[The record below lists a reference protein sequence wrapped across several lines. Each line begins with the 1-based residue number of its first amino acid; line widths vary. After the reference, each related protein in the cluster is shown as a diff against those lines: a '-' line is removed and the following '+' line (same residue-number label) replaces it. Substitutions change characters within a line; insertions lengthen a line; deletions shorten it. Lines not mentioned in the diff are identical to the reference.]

1 MRYIRYASGSNEY
14 FGLLTDCNVR
24 KIEGSVFSENHII
37 TDTCFDI
44 SQIKLLPPVKPTKII
59 ALGYN
64 YKDLV
69 GEKSTYQE
77 PVIFLKPSS
86 SIIGPGGIICIFKN
100 MKTWSEVE
108 LAIIIGR
115 ECRNISIGDAHKY
128 IFGYTI
134 GNDITMENIHVRDH
148 HLARSKAPDTFC
160 PLGPFIETSVNSSKL
175 KMTNSINGQI
185 FQQSNTSNRI
195 INDRE
200 IIYLVSQFMT
210 LFPGDVILT
219 GTPAN
224 AENSVIRDGDT
235 VVLEIEN
242 LSQLVNKV
250 KEL

>member
-1 MRYIRYASGSNEY
+1 MRYIRFAIDDKENYGI
-14 FGLLTDCNVR
+14 LLEGKVQI
-24 KIEGSVFSENHII
+24 IEGSIFSENPVI
-37 TDTCFDI
+37 TDIRYDI
-44 SQIKLLPPVKPTKII
+44 DQIKILPPVKPSTII

-69 GEKSTYQE
+69 GEKSTFQE

-86 SIIGPGGIICIFKN
+86 SIIGPNDTIHIFKN
-100 MKTWSEVE
+100 IKTWAEVE

-115 ECRNISIGDAHKY
+115 KCKNIPANEARQY

-134 GNDITMENIHVRDH
+134 GNDITMNNIHGRDH
-148 HLARSKAPDTFC
+148 HLARSKASDTFC
-160 PLGPFIETSVNSSKL
+160 PLGPFIETSLNSKNL
-175 KMTNSINGQI
+175 ALTNRINGRI

-195 INDRE
+195 LDDNE
-200 IIYLVSQFMT
+200 IIQLVSKYIT

-224 AENSVIRDGDT
+224 AENSIIRDNDS

-242 LSQLVNKV
+242 LGQLVNHV
-250 KEL
+250 KED